1 MRQGRFPRYFTLDE
15 ARALL
20 PTLRPLM
27 QRIQALAHELGADLG
42 QRDLMVVWRHLHENG
57 GNPIASRL
65 WVRWQELTECV
76 RQVHATGA
84 LVKDLWLG
92 LVDFPHWREGREV
105 FLCWRCDEDDIYFW
119 HELDAGY
126 QGRQP
131 L

>member
-1 MRQGRFPRYFTLDE
+1 
-15 ARALL
+15 
-20 PTLRPLM
+20 
-27 QRIQALAHELGADLG
+27 
-42 QRDLMVVWRHLHENG
+42 
-57 GNPIASRL
+57 
-65 WVRWQELTECV
+65 
-76 RQVHATGA
+76 

-126 QGRQP
+126 RGRQP

>member
-1 MRQGRFPRYFTLDE
+1 MNAAPFRRYFTVEE

-27 QRIQALAHELGADLG
+27 QRVQRIAHELGADLG
-42 QRDLMVVWRHLHENG
+42 QRALLSVWSHAIGNG
-57 GNPIASRL
+57 GNPRASRL
-65 WVRWQELTECV
+65 WARLHELMECL
-76 RQVHATGA
+76 QQIHATGA
-84 LVKDLWLG
+84 LVKDVHLG
-92 LVDFPHWREGREV
+92 LVDFPHWRDGRVV

-126 QGRQP
+126 RGRQP

>member
-1 MRQGRFPRYFTLDE
+1 MKQGQFSRYFTLEE

-27 QRIQALAHELGADLG
+27 GRLQELAQKLGADLG
-42 QRDLMVVWRHLHENG
+42 RRDLMVVWRHLHENG
-57 GNPIASRL
+57 GNPKASRL
-65 WVRWQELTECV
+65 WVLLQELTECLQ
-76 RQVHATGA
+76 QVHATGA
-84 LVKDLWLG
+84 LIKDLWLG

-126 QGRQP
+126 RGRQP